1 MMNALKTLSSI
12 FEHRIIRIPD
22 YQRGYA
28 WQEHQLNDFWEDLI
42 HLSPERVHYTGVLT
56 LEPVADEYWKR
67 WESDLWIIDGK
78 GYKPFYIV
86 DGQQRLTTSVILIQ
100 AILESVPEGSEL
112 NFQTVAEIRQQY
124 ILHIAPTG
132 LRKSYLFGYEKDNP
146 SDEFL
151 RTGVFLEKSAT
162 NNDEQTF
169 YTRNLAKAK
178 QFFKDKLETL
188 QLDEIAEIYKKL
200 TQKFKF
206 NLYEID
212 AEIDVFV
219 TFETMNN
226 RGKPL
231 SNLELLKN
239 RLIYLSTL
247 FPEHSGRSELR
258 NNINAT
264 WKTIYEYLG
273 RNPDKLL
280 SDEEFL
286 RNHWVMYFK
295 FSRQT
300 GDDYRDYL
308 LDEKFTVQNVTHP
321 KNDND
326 QLSVGEI
333 NDYVMSLQQAV
344 RPWFYMH
351 NPSYP
356 LKDYNDDSNKKL
368 VDRLVR
374 LGYKSFK
381 PLILA
386 AFCRGNNFDETNT
399 LLKAIERYIFTIF
412 TLSRRRGHT
421 GDSNF
426 LSKSKDYLNHKIT
439 TEGIVHDLN
448 NWVERHFSA
457 NKFLEYIAEN
467 YELEK
472 AGFYRWDGVRYF
484 LLEYEQA
491 LKAKGKQSTSKL
503 DWKEFTS
510 RMKDHVTL
518 EHIYPQ
524 TDTDP
529 YWMNKFGYLDSQQK
543 TLLVHSLGN
552 LLPLSRSK
560 NSSLQN
566 DAFELK
572 KNNGR
577 GVGYYNGS
585 ISENEVNI
593 QDDWAPKEIYER
605 GITLLEFMEN
615 RWNIILGDDA
625 FKSKLLHVDQI
636 PLAPAVEDV
645 EVVE

>member
-1 MMNALKTLSSI
+1 MNTLKTLSSI

-28 WQEHQLNDFWEDLI
+28 WQKHQLNDFWEDLI

-56 LEPVADEYWKR
+56 LEPVVEACWKR

-100 AILESVPEGSEL
+100 AILESVPKDAEL
-112 NFQTVAEIRQQY
+112 NFQTIDEIRQQY
-124 ILHIAPTG
+124 ILHTAPTG
-132 LRKSYLFGYEKDNP
+132 IRQSYLFGYEKDNP

-151 RTGVFLEKSAT
+151 RTGVFLEKSAS

-169 YTRNLAKAK
+169 YTRNLATAK
-178 QFFKDKLETL
+178 QFFKDKLKTL
-188 QLDEIAEIYKKL
+188 ELTEIAEIYKKL

-206 NLYEID
+206 NLYEVD
-212 AEIDVFV
+212 DEIDVFV

-247 FPEHSGRSELR
+247 FPNHNGGIELR

-286 RNHWVMYFK
+286 RNHWIMYFK

-300 GDDYRDYL
+300 GNDYKEYL
-308 LDEKFTVQNVTHP
+308 LDEKFTAQNVTHP
-321 KNDND
+321 KDTND
-326 QLSVGEI
+326 QLTVEEI
-333 NDYVMSLQQAV
+333 NNYVMNLQQAV
-344 RPWFYMH
+344 KPWFYMH
-351 NPSYP
+351 NPHYP
-356 LKDYNDDSNKKL
+356 LKDYSEESNRIL

-381 PLILA
+381 PLVLA
-386 AFCRGNNFDETNT
+386 AFCRGNDLKETNV

-412 TLSRRRGHT
+412 TLSRRRGNT

-426 LSKSKDYLNHKIT
+426 LNKSRDYLTHKIT
-439 TEGIVHDLN
+439 TNGIVNDLN

-467 YELEK
+467 YELGRQ
-472 AGFYRWDGVRYF
+472 GFYHWDGIRYF
-484 LLEYEQA
+484 LFEYEQG
-491 LKAKGKQSTSKL
+491 LKAKGKQSTNKL
-503 DWKEFTS
+503 DWNEFTT

-524 TDTDP
+524 TDNDI
-529 YWMNKFGYLDSQQK
+529 YWASKFGNLNIQQK
-543 TLLVHSLGN
+543 KLLLHSLGN

-566 DAFELK
+566 DAFPLK
-572 KNNGR
+572 KNNGA
-577 GVGYYNGS
+577 GLGYYNGS
-585 ISENEVNI
+585 ISENEVSI
-593 QDDWAPKEIYER
+593 QDEWTPKEIFER
-605 GITLLEFMEN
+605 GITLLEFMES
-615 RWNIILGDDA
+615 RWNIILGDSR
-625 FKSKLLHVDQI
+625 FKARLLHVAEIIGCLCVDDTEKA
-636 PLAPAVEDV
+636 L
-645 EVVE
+645 

>member
-1 MMNALKTLSSI
+1 MNTLKSLSSI

-28 WQEHQLNDFWEDLI
+28 WQEHQLSDFWEDLI
-42 HLSPERVHYTGVLT
+42 HLTPERVHYTGVLT
-56 LEPVADEYWKR
+56 LEPVAPQYWQR
-67 WESDLWIIDGK
+67 WDSDLWIIEGK

-100 AILESVPEGSEL
+100 AIIESVPESTEL
-112 NFQTVAEIRQQY
+112 NFQTLDEIRQQY
-124 ILHIAPTG
+124 ILHIAPAG
-132 LRKSYLFGYEKDNP
+132 LRKTYLFGYEKDNP

-151 RTGVFLEKSAT
+151 RTGIFLEHSAS

-178 QFFKDKLETL
+178 EFFKKKLKNLEHNR
-188 QLDEIAEIYKKL
+188 IAEIYKKL

-247 FPEHSGRSELR
+247 FPADSGSSELR
-258 NNINAT
+258 NNINFT

-280 SDEEFL
+280 SDEDFL
-286 RNHWVMYFK
+286 RNHWIMYFK
-295 FSRQT
+295 FTRQT
-300 GDDYRDYL
+300 GDDYKDYL

-321 KNDND
+321 KSPID
-326 QLSVGEI
+326 QLTVEEV
-333 NDYVMSLQQAV
+333 NHYVMSLQQAV
-344 RPWFYMH
+344 KPWFYMH

-356 LKDYNDDSNKKL
+356 LKDYDDETNKQL

-374 LGYKSFK
+374 LSYKSFK
-381 PLILA
+381 PLVLA
-386 AFCRGNNFDETNT
+386 AFCRGIAFEEINT
-399 LLKAIERYIFTIF
+399 LLKAVERYIFTIF

-426 LSKSKDYLNHKIT
+426 LSKSREYLNHKIS
-439 TEGIVHDLN
+439 TEGIVNDLN

-467 YELEK
+467 YELGRY
-472 AGFYRWDGVRYF
+472 GFYHWDGIRYF
-484 LLEYEQA
+484 LFEYEQA
-491 LKAKGKQSTSKL
+491 LKAKGKQSTNKL

-529 YWMNKFGYLDSQQK
+529 YWVSKFGHLNSQQRI
-543 TLLVHSLGN
+543 LLTHSLGN
-552 LLPLSRSK
+552 LLPLSRAK

-566 DAFELK
+566 DEFALK
-572 KNNGR
+572 KNNGV

-585 ISENEVNI
+585 ISENEVNTKY
-593 QDDWAPKEIYER
+593 DWAPQEIRER
-605 GITLLEFMEN
+605 GNTLLNFMEK
-615 RWNIILGDDA
+615 RWNITLGDQQ
-625 FKSKLLHVDQI
+625 FKEKLLHVDSI
-636 PLAPAVEDV
+636 PMSVFVEEAVNA
-645 EVVE
+645 